1 MSPDLPS
8 IIVSGASGVVG
19 RHFIAAAR
27 ERFRIF
33 ALARRSQRE
42 VEVPE
47 HANLTWI
54 QVDVADWEAL
64 KAVVRKVRA
73 LGPVD
78 FVLHLAAYY
87 DFSNTDHPEYLRTNV
102 NGTIHLLE
110 QAKWLSV
117 RRFIFTSSIAACRV
131 PAPGS
136 RITEDSPADA
146 VFPYAR
152 SKQHGEEL
160 VREYSR
166 FFPCTVL
173 RLAAV
178 FSDWCEYPPLYMFL
192 STWLS
197 RRWNARILAGSGTS
211 AVPYLHV
218 NDLNRLLLGLLA
230 TSDRLP
236 GYSLY
241 LASPDGATSHRRL
254 YEAATRVHLGRA
266 RRPIL
271 LPRSVV
277 APGIVARDLVGRLIG
292 RRPFERA
299 WMIRYID
306 RRLEVDGTR
315 TRHAL
320 GWQPSP
326 RLDITRRCLV
336 MVERMKSEP
345 HIWHRT
351 NEAVLRR
358 VADRPGLRIGNALS
372 ERRLEVI
379 GAVLAALRAG
389 AEGLDRY
396 RTTPESEL
404 EWSLGLAFRLL
415 SAAVRSGDRTLLLSY
430 LSDAAERRY
439 GEGFT
444 AADMG
449 ALLLLAE
456 RTVVEALLSAP
467 ELAGLEIAIRDTV
480 SLTFA
485 LAREEV
491 EDRFEE
497 LVTRASPGADFEVSV
512 PRPAASRVELER
524 LVTQLE
530 AFSAYGARESALDVD
545 TDPP

>member
-8 IIVSGASGVVG
+8 IIISGASGVVG
-19 RHFIAAAR
+19 RHFISVAR
-27 ERFRIF
+27 ERYRIF

-42 VEVPE
+42 VDVPE
-47 HANLTWI
+47 HPNLTWI
-54 QVDVADWEAL
+54 QVDIATWEDL
-64 KAVVRKVRA
+64 KVVVRRVKE
-73 LGPVD
+73 LGGAD

-102 NGTIHLLE
+102 NGTIHMLE

-117 RRFIFTSSIAACRV
+117 RRFIFTSSVAACRV

-146 VFPYAR
+146 PFPYAR
-152 SKQHGEEL
+152 SKRQGEEL
-160 VREYSR
+160 VREYSK

-173 RLAAV
+173 RLAAI
-178 FSDWCEYPPLYMFL
+178 FSDWCEYPPLYVFL

-197 RRWNARILAGSGTS
+197 SRWNARILAGRGTS

-230 TSDRLP
+230 SSDRLP
-236 GYSLY
+236 AHSLH

-254 YEAATRVHLGRA
+254 FEAATRAHLGRA

-271 LPRSVV
+271 LPKLVA
-277 APGIVARDLVGRLIG
+277 APGLVARDLVGRLIG

-299 WMIRYID
+299 WMIGYID
-306 RRLEVDGTR
+306 RRLEVDGSR
-315 TRHAL
+315 TRRTL

-326 RLDITRRCLV
+326 RLDITRRCVV
-336 MVERMKSEP
+336 MVERMKGDP

-358 VADRPGLRIGNALS
+358 VADRPGLRISNLLS
-372 ERRLEVI
+372 ERRQPLLD
-379 GAVLAALRAG
+379 AVMSAVREG
-389 AEGLDRY
+389 GEGLDRY
-396 RTTPESEL
+396 RTVPEPEL
-404 EWSLGLAFRLL
+404 EWSLGLALRLL
-415 SAAVRSGDRTLLLSY
+415 AAAVRSGDRTLLLSY
-430 LSDAAERRY
+430 LSEVAERRF

-449 ALLLLAE
+449 ALLEVAERAVVETLLA
-456 RTVVEALLSAP
+456 AP
-467 ELAGLEIAIRDTV
+467 ELAGLEGAIRDTV
-480 SLTFA
+480 SLSFV

-491 EDRFEE
+491 DDRFEE
-497 LVTRASPGADFEVSV
+497 LVVRSRPGADFEVRLA
-512 PRPAASRVELER
+512 RPAASRAELER
-524 LVTQLE
+524 LVAQLE
-530 AFSAYGARESALDVD
+530 AFSAYGARESAGDGDPD
-545 TDPP
+545 TP